1 MTKTIKTF
9 VTTMILALLCVV
21 TTDASAQEGRRMQK
35 REVQKRIEMRQ
46 QAQAQAKRLAQ
57 TPGITTYEVLYDS
70 YYRWIGDVVVLG
82 GPVAGSYGTYNFSLV
97 QGLTTLTSK
106 RYYITNSG
114 SHDYVDIPTSDLSES
129 LSDGKVLRFVIT
141 KWDAEKGIV
150 LSLASDRNKQLV
162 IQETNGKYNL
172 ALVDSPAEDFYFIY
186 EYNSSLCEDEDQM
199 YAKVGGKTIFVY
211 INPSTKAISCGTT
224 PATASTK
231 ITPLFTSC
239 EHSLATRTVIR
250 NATCLG
256 EGQIHFACPDCEDE
270 DDEVVPALGHNWVDG
285 ECANCHEAHATYNF
299 TSDLTAKNTIEKYIL
314 VSEYDG
320 KLYAMTGTP
329 KSTSLQAVEVSKE
342 DGKIVNVSNDD
353 VIFFDNQD
361 LILSQGNFTSD
372 RYRLKIV
379 GPKEGD
385 DTPTLPVKDGD
396 AIMIGESQLVL
407 DGYNTYFTLQDPNYA
422 RYYYLPRIYKALMP
436 ACSVHEHLSL
446 CAEVPATCTTTGVRE
461 HYECDECGTAFK
473 DAAATEVYTL
483 AEMTIPT
490 TKHDLVF
497 VPGVKPTCMAAGIK
511 DLYKCKDC
519 GGVFI
524 DAEGTEA
531 SMEVLLLE
539 NATGHDFENNVCKH
553 CGLETDLGNLTFTTN
568 LEEGNGP
575 YILANNVNGKMYA
588 VGIHNYAFNEYYN
601 RYANQLTKIDGT
613 TYKGY
618 ASSFVLFDDATLSE
632 GSVRLSYV
640 PDNYAGYD
648 IVSVGADN
656 DAVTF
661 PSLTLN
667 GDGTLT
673 AVENGKTYGVYLD
686 SWASSFYMKD
696 DYTSS
701 YYYSKFTL
709 MRAILPC
716 VHEHVSFIAGSPADC
731 ESEGVKAVYQCI
743 DCNKMFFDADC
754 KNYCPDEQDRIIPAL
769 EHLYDEEGDC
779 ALCHRNKYEEYCKFT
794 LVRSLDEL
802 ASPCRVV
809 IVGKKVDSE
818 GKVRYAAMSN
828 DCRTDNGVRLGM
840 GVTVTSKGSLYI
852 DEQSFA
858 EERQTN
864 TNDRILLFKY
874 DNGFFGWDKD
884 NFYNLCAFNPYY
896 ETSSATMTQNA
907 CLPLQNYYRTLPKW
921 NINIDEDGQAFMSV
935 TSTEN
940 NKVKTSYMKY
950 TTSFSGGNEVE
961 ASNIYIF
968 KEVCKH
974 KTSSIVEVALD
985 ATCDEIGWSKF
996 YYCKDC
1002 GSRFN
1007 DIEATEPTTSAA
1019 HIINTIDHNYVDGV
1033 CTECHRHQGE
1043 NRYTLEN
1050 NEMHEVK
1057 TVIAKSGD
1065 KYYAVLN
1072 ECTETGLKVVEMN
1085 FDEKGVA
1092 RLNNDKL
1099 KLLDASYNYYMGLAE
1114 SQHVVYPPMDKNSQW
1129 LGYGNFA
1136 LGGKLCIEDGSLVY
1150 SNDTEN
1156 PVEILYAYQLCNHD
1170 HVTEIAAK
1178 AADCTHF
1185 GNTHHWIC
1193 EDCGREYSDMENEEL
1208 AELTKIAPL
1217 RHHYG
1222 KGSATCS
1229 NCGKPASRYKMVTKD
1244 SEFTRNYKYIMV
1256 GKADGRTFVLGSDPT
1271 DEDGNFLDLI
1281 PGKTIEVT
1289 PNADGTITIDNGD
1302 IDEFYAVRV
1311 KRHADENARQFN
1323 YAMVTPSGYSLS
1335 DQPGLYYND
1344 FNVEDNLD
1352 GHYLE
1357 DPKLTL
1363 GDNEVFVFDFWRN
1376 EPWNQDGFFYL
1387 PFCYYIEGE
1396 LTAENLARYE
1406 AEHHMDSN
1414 SAVIFPP
1421 ADVLLFD
1428 ASWHLTKSYIKDF
1441 SVYKN
1446 PESYTYTEEPNY
1458 RLAGTDEAQGSD
1470 PNLGTLDLLRQYDS
1484 RAEYFPVYLYYC
1496 IDDPMVHFNEN
1507 TGVNYIAGEMT
1518 PYEVSEAIT
1527 GIIVHSQ
1534 STIEDDPQ
1542 VDYGTVTNID
1552 LSDVVFNGI
1561 VTDESMYFIMK
1572 DAQETAE
1579 VAGGNLDVSENVL
1592 VTVPSSLYEVMGT
1605 NIINNGVCENLA
1617 LTDAEDFRVS
1627 SDFVANEFNY
1637 ARTLT
1642 SRWGT
1647 LVLPVDIEVPDGLV
1661 AQKVTEV
1668 DIENSTITFAEVS
1681 ALEADV
1687 PVIIRS
1693 TSGSGEKTFSLTGNQ
1708 FSVKAPDAE
1717 KVRNMTFRGTY
1728 VEIPKG
1734 KATGKYVLTPNNEF
1748 VPAGDEAWI
1757 PAFRAY
1763 LEVESDVAES
1773 KVIRINFDE
1782 STGIMSADG
1791 KDLLK
1796 ITICDGGVN
1805 LLGANG
1811 TTVTISNVEG
1821 KLMRNIVL
1829 GSSEE
1834 FIPLPT
1840 GTYIINKSKVLI
1852 K

>member
-1 MTKTIKTF
+1 
-9 VTTMILALLCVV
+9 
-21 TTDASAQEGRRMQK
+21 MQK

-46 QAQAQAKRLAQ
+46 QAKAQAKRLAQ
-57 TPGITTYEVLYDS
+57 TPGNVTYEVLYDS

-82 GPVAGSYGTYNFSLV
+82 GPVAGSYGNYNFSLV

-114 SHDYVDIPTSDLSES
+114 SHDYVDIPTSDLSET

-141 KWDAEKGIV
+141 KWDANKGIV

-224 PATASTK
+224 PASESTK
-231 ITPLFTSC
+231 ITLLFTSC
-239 EHSLATRTVIR
+239 EHSLAARTVIR

-270 DDEVVPALGHNWVDG
+270 DDEIVPALGHNWVDG

-422 RYYYLPRIYKALMP
+422 HYYYLPRIYKALKP

-473 DAAATEVYTL
+473 DAATTEAYTL

-531 SMEVLLLE
+531 SMEVFLLE

-601 RYANQLTKIDGT
+601 RYANTLTKVNDT

-640 PDNYAGYD
+640 PDNYSGYD

-716 VHEHVSFIAGSPADC
+716 VHEHVAFIAGSPADC
-731 ESEGVKAVYQCI
+731 ESEGVEAVYQCI

-769 EHLYDEEGDC
+769 GHLYDEEGEC
-779 ALCHRNKYEEYCKFT
+779 ALCHHNKYEEYSKFT

-802 ASPCRVV
+802 ADPCRVI
-809 IVGKKVDSE
+809 IVGKYQNGDEVVCK
-818 GKVRYAAMSN
+818 AMSSNN
-828 DCRTDNGVRLGM
+828 DVSAGARRGVDVGP
-840 GVTVTSKGSLYI
+840 VTSQGNLYI
-852 DEQSFA
+852 DNKMIATARSYPTPYYVLRF
-858 EERQTN
+858 R
-864 TNDRILLFKY
+864 Y
-874 DNGFFGWDKD
+874 DNGIFSWDKD
-884 NFYNLCAFNPYY
+884 NMYKLSAFNSLN
-896 ETSSATMTQNA
+896 ENTSATLSRNA
-907 CLPLQNYYRTLPKW
+907 CLPLQNYYNPKW
-921 NINIDEDGQAFMSV
+921 NITIDEDGQAFLSTSV
-935 TSTEN
+935 SVYNRTQ
-940 NKVKTSYMKY
+940 
-950 TTSFSGGNEVE
+950 TSFMQFNNSFKGGNEVE

-974 KTSSIVEVALD
+974 EKSSMIEVAYD
-985 ATCDEIGWSKF
+985 ATCEDIGLTKF

-1002 GSRFN
+1002 CSRFN
-1007 DIEATEPTTSAA
+1007 DIEATEPTDVAS
-1019 HIINTIDHNYVDGV
+1019 HIINPIGHNYEDGI
-1033 CTECHRHQGE
+1033 CTECHRNHGTH
-1043 NRYTLEN
+1043 RYTLEN
-1050 NEMHEVK
+1050 NERTK
-1057 TVIAKSGD
+1057 TVVAKWGD

-1072 ECTETGLKVVEMN
+1072 ETTETGLKVVEMD
-1085 FDEKGVA
+1085 FDDSGIA
-1092 RLNNDKL
+1092 RVDNDKL
-1099 KLLDASYNYYMGLAE
+1099 KLVAYPYNYYTQIVDGQYLVYTPSDIPLAYYV
-1114 SQHVVYPPMDKNSQW
+1114 SNHGDYNQRLTIV
-1129 LGYGNFA
+1129 
-1136 LGGKLCIEDGSLVY
+1136 DGSLVY
-1150 SNDTEN
+1150 IPDTEN
-1156 PVEILYAYQLCNHD
+1156 PVELIYAYQLCNHD
-1170 HVTEIAAK
+1170 HATEIAAK

-1185 GNTHHWIC
+1185 GNAHYWFC
-1193 EDCGREYSDMENEEL
+1193 EDCGMRYSDIENEVI
-1208 AELTKIAPL
+1208 ANVTSIAPL
-1217 RHHYG
+1217 RHHYE
-1222 KGSATCS
+1222 KGSTTCT
-1229 NCGKPASRYKMVTKD
+1229 NCGKQASRYKMVTKD
-1244 SEFTRNYKYIMV
+1244 GEFTRNYKYIIV
-1256 GKADGRTFVLGSDPT
+1256 GKADGRTFVLGSDPN
-1271 DEDGNFLDLI
+1271 DEGGDFIDLT

-1289 PNADGTITIDNGD
+1289 PNADGTITINNGD
-1302 IDEFYAVRV
+1302 IDEFYAVRI
-1311 KRHADENARQFN
+1311 KRHSGENARQFN
-1323 YAMVTPSGYSLS
+1323 YAMLTPLGYSLA

-1357 DPKLTL
+1357 DEKLTL
-1363 GDNEVFVFDFWRN
+1363 GDNEVFTFDFWRN
-1376 EPWNQDGFFYL
+1376 KPWEQEELQMGAFPGNYFTYNSETELD
-1387 PFCYYIEGE
+1387 E
-1396 LTAENLARYE
+1396 LTDENLARYE
-1406 AEHHMDSN
+1406 ADYHMDGN
-1414 SAVIFPP
+1414 SAIICPV
-1421 ADVLLFD
+1421 ADVVLFD
-1428 ASWHLTKSYIKDF
+1428 ACWHLTKSRIKNFPYDT
-1441 SVYKN
+1441 SLID
-1446 PESYTYTEEPNY
+1446 EPYY
-1458 RLAGTDEAQGSD
+1458 RFAGVNEAQGSD
-1470 PNLGTLDLLRQYDS
+1470 PNLGTLSLLRQYDPN
-1484 RAEYFPVYLYYC
+1484 AECFSVYLYYC
-1496 IDDPMVHFNEN
+1496 IDDPMVHFDEN
-1507 TGVNYIAGEMT
+1507 TGVNYIAGRMT
-1518 PYEVSEAIT
+1518 PDEVSEAIT
-1527 GIIVHSQ
+1527 DIIVHSK

-1561 VTDESMYFIMK
+1561 VTDESMYIIMK

-1579 VAGGNLDVSENVL
+1579 AAGGNLDVSENVL

-1717 KVRNMTFRGTY
+1717 KVKNMTFRGTY

-1763 LEVESDVAES
+1763 LEVESDVAET

-1821 KLMRNIVL
+1821 KLMRNIML

>member
-1 MTKTIKTF
+1 MTKTIKTL
-9 VTTMILALLCVV
+9 VTTMILSMFCIIS
-21 TTDASAQEGRRMQK
+21 TDVSAQVSQRTQK
-35 REVQKRIEMRQ
+35 REIQTRIEVRQ
-46 QAQAQAKRLAQ
+46 QAKAQAKRLAP
-57 TPGITTYEVLYDS
+57 TPGISTYEVLYDS
-70 YYRWIGDVVVLG
+70 YYRRIGDVVILG
-82 GPVAGSYGTYNFSLV
+82 GPVAGSYGNYNFSLV

-141 KWDAEKGIV
+141 KRDADNGIV

-172 ALVDSPAEDFYFIY
+172 TLIDSPTEDFYFKY
-186 EYNSSLCEDEDQM
+186 EYNSDLAPEDQM
-199 YAKVGGKTIFVY
+199 YAKVGGKTIFVN
-211 INPSTKAISCGTT
+211 INPSTNTISCGTT

-231 ITPLFTSC
+231 ITPLFISC

-250 NATCLG
+250 HATCLG
-256 EGQIHFACPDCEDE
+256 EGQIHFVCPDCEDE
-270 DDEVVPALGHNWVDG
+270 DDEIVPALGHNWVDG
-285 ECANCHEAHATYNF
+285 KCANCHEEHASYNF

-314 VSEYDG
+314 VSEYNG

-329 KSTSLQAVEVSKE
+329 KSNSLQALEVSEE
-342 DGKIVNVSNDD
+342 DGKIANVSNDD

-372 RYRLKIV
+372 RNRLKIV

-396 AIMIGESQLVL
+396 AIMIGGSQLVL
-407 DGYNTYFTLQDPNYA
+407 DGYNAYFTLQDPNYA
-422 RYYYLPRIYKALMP
+422 KYYYLPRIYKALKP

-473 DAAATEVYTL
+473 DAAATEAYTL

-490 TKHDLVF
+490 AKHDLVF

-519 GGVFI
+519 GSAFL
-524 DAEGTEA
+524 DAEGTKA
-531 SMEVLLLE
+531 SMKVLLLE
-539 NATGHDFENNVCKH
+539 NATGHDFDNNVCKH

-575 YILANNVNGKMYA
+575 YILANNVNGKIYA

-601 RYANQLTKIDGT
+601 RYANQLTKIDDT

-618 ASSFVLFDDATLSE
+618 ASSFVLFDDATLSK

-640 PDNYAGYD
+640 PDNYSGYD

-667 GDGTLT
+667 EDGTLT
-673 AVENGKTYGVYLD
+673 AVENGKTHGVYLD

-716 VHEHVSFIAGSPADC
+716 VHEHVTFIEGSPADC
-731 ESEGVKAVYQCI
+731 ESEGLKDVYQCI
-743 DCNKMFFDADC
+743 DCKKMFFDTDC
-754 KNYCPDEQDRIIPAL
+754 KNYCPEEQDRIIPAL
-769 EHLYDEEGDC
+769 GHLYDEEGDC
-779 ALCHRNKYEEYCKFT
+779 AHCHHNKYAEYSKFT

-802 ASPCRVV
+802 ANPCRVV
-809 IVGKKVDSE
+809 IVGKKDN
-818 GKVRYAAMSN
+818 GGYAAMSN
-828 DCRTDNGVRLGM
+828 YSDDSGGYRSGIGVK
-840 GVTVTSKGSLYI
+840 VTSKGSLFL
-852 DEQSFA
+852 DDASFA
-858 EERQTN
+858 TSPSEITN
-864 TNDRILLFKY
+864 YRILLFKY
-874 DNGFFGWDKD
+874 DDGYFGWDND
-884 NFYNLCAFNPYY
+884 YNYKLCAFGYNYDRNL
-896 ETSSATMTQNA
+896 TTNGHNA
-907 CLPLQNYYRTLPKW
+907 CLPLQRSFTSTPLW
-921 NINIDEDGQAFMSV
+921 NITIDEDGQAFMS
-935 TSTEN
+935 TSTSD
-940 NKVKTSYMKY
+940 KSKTSYMKY
-950 TTSFSGGNEVE
+950 TTSFRGGDEVD

-968 KEVCKH
+968 KEVSKH
-974 KTSSIVEVALD
+974 RASSIVEVALD
-985 ATCDEIGWSKF
+985 ATCTEIGWSKF

-1002 GSRFN
+1002 DSRFN
-1007 DIEATEPTTSAA
+1007 DVEATEPTTSAA

-1043 NRYTLEN
+1043 NRYTLEKK
-1050 NEMHEVK
+1050 EYYEVK
-1057 TVIAKSGD
+1057 TVVAKSGD

-1085 FDEKGVA
+1085 FDENSVA
-1092 RLNNDKL
+1092 LLNNDKL
-1099 KLLDASYNYYMGLAE
+1099 QLLDASYNDCMALVDG
-1114 SQHVVYPPMDKNSQW
+1114 QHVIYPPTNKNSQW
-1129 LGYGNFA
+1129 LGYDDYA
-1136 LGGKLCIEDGSLVY
+1136 LGGKLCIKDGSLVY
-1150 SNDTEN
+1150 SDDTEN
-1156 PVEILYAYQLCNHD
+1156 PVEFLYAYQLCNHE

-1178 AADCTHF
+1178 AAGCTHF

-1193 EDCGREYSDMENEEL
+1193 EDCGMRYSDMENEML
-1208 AELTKIAPL
+1208 AGITEIAPL
-1217 RHHYG
+1217 RHHYE
-1222 KGSATCS
+1222 KGSTTCT
-1229 NCGKPASRYKMVTKD
+1229 NCGKQASRYKMVTKD
-1244 SEFTRNYKYIMV
+1244 SEFTRNYKYIIV

-1271 DEDGNFLDLI
+1271 DEDGNSLVTL

-1289 PNADGTITIDNGD
+1289 PNADGIITIDNGD

-1311 KRHADENARQFN
+1311 KRYTDENERQYN
-1323 YAMVTPSGYSLS
+1323 YSMVTPSGYALS
-1335 DQPGLYYND
+1335 VEPGLLYYG

-1357 DPKLTL
+1357 SWEFAP
-1363 GDNEVFVFDFWRN
+1363 GDSEVLMIDFWRN
-1376 EPWNQDGFFYL
+1376 KPWEQDGFGMGFPGNYL
-1387 PFCYYIEGE
+1387 TYNDETEVYE
-1396 LTAENLARYE
+1396 LTDEGLARYE
-1406 AEHHMDSN
+1406 ADYHMSSN
-1414 SAVIFPP
+1414 SAVINPT
-1421 ADVLLFD
+1421 AYVLLHD
-1428 ASWHLTKSYIKDF
+1428 ACWHLTKSRIKNFPYDT
-1441 SVYKN
+1441 SLAD
-1446 PESYTYTEEPNY
+1446 EPMY
-1458 RLAGTDEAQGSD
+1458 RLAGANEAQGSD
-1470 PNLGTLDLLRQYDS
+1470 PNLGTLSLLRKYDPN
-1484 RAEYFPVYLYYC
+1484 AECYPVYLYYC

-1518 PYEVSEAIT
+1518 PEEVSEAIT

-1534 STIEDDPQ
+1534 SAIDNDPQ
-1542 VDYGTVTNID
+1542 VDYGTVTTID
-1552 LSDVVFNGI
+1552 LSDVVFNGF
-1561 VTDESMYFIMK
+1561 VTDESMYIIMK

-1579 VAGGNLDVSENVL
+1579 AAGGNLDVSENVL
-1592 VTVPSSLYEVMGT
+1592 VTVPSTLSEVMGT
-1605 NIINNGVCENLA
+1605 NIVNNGVCENLA
-1617 LTDAEDFRVS
+1617 LTDAEDFRVP

-1642 SRWGT
+1642 SNWGT
-1647 LVLPVDIEVPDGLV
+1647 LVLPVNIEVPEGLV
-1661 AQKVTEV
+1661 AQKVTDV
-1668 DIENSTITFAEVS
+1668 DLENSTITFAQVT

-1693 TSGSGEKTFSLTGNQ
+1693 ISGSGEKTFSLTGNQ

-1717 KVRNMTFRGTY
+1717 KVKNMAFRGTY
-1728 VEIPKG
+1728 VEIPQG

-1748 VPAGDEAWI
+1748 VPAGEGAWI

-1763 LEVESDVAES
+1763 LDVEYSAAEA
-1773 KVIRINFDE
+1773 KTIRVNFDE
-1782 STGIMSADG
+1782 ETGIMSANG

-1796 ITICDGGVN
+1796 ITICNGGVS
-1805 LLGANG
+1805 LLGAKG
-1811 TTVTISNVEG
+1811 TTVVIYSIDG
-1821 KLMRNIVL
+1821 KLVRNTVL
-1829 GSSEE
+1829 CESEE
-1834 FIPLPT
+1834 FIPLPI
-1840 GTYIINKSKVLI
+1840 GTYVINNSKVLI